1 MSQFQFGNFENRRG
15 GSLFFKNVPISI
27 ILQLFCIFTFIKNV
41 WNSKMSQ
48 FGQRGGGQHFSK
60 MSQIQ
65 KCPKGRKGGGSTL
78 IGTLSQIFS
87 IFYFDGSPKPSW
99 DWYLVFTK
107 VKQPTS
113 KASTTKKGPKYE
125 GDLQINIYCNLNRI
139 FINYV
144 IQERG
149 GGAMISQDDKGGG
162 LEGPKEWHN
171 IWTGPNP

>member
-1 MSQFQFGNFENRRG
+1 MCWKFQKCPNLNYFAIILHFY
-15 GSLFFKNVPISI
+15 LYKKCLKFKNVPIWSE
-27 ILQLFCIFTFIKNV
+27 
-41 WNSKMSQ
+41 
-48 FGQRGGGQHFSK
+48 GGGQHFSK

-78 IGTLSQIFS
+78 IWTLSQIFS

>member
-1 MSQFQFGNFENRRG
+1 MSEIQKCPNLVRG
-15 GSLFFKNVPISI
+15 GGVNIFQKCPKFKNVP
-27 ILQLFCIFTFIKNV
+27 KV
-41 WNSKMSQ
+41 
-48 FGQRGGGQHFSK
+48 
-60 MSQIQ
+60 
-65 KCPKGRKGGGSTL
+65 GRGGGSTL

-149 GGAMISQDDKGGG
+149 GEPWSVKMTRGAVWKVLKNGIIFEQV
-162 LEGPKEWHN
+162 L
-171 IWTGPNP
+171 TPNMLNFVTS